1 MANKYIRGDLTM
13 DRIEEL
19 LCKINHSCNN
29 HPNLCKDAELASI
42 VVLSRLALI
51 AIDDIKWKSDRS
63 IN

>member
-1 MANKYIRGDLTM
+1 M

-51 AIDDIKWKSDRS
+51 AIDDIKWRGDRS